1 MATLDYLKLAK
12 ESVDRVYYNL
22 ETLCICFPGR
32 ISGSENLEKAL
43 DFLVEY
49 GQENYPVGCC
59 QAETVTCVPCW
70 TRGDWRKETC
80 SITIIPST
88 IAKPTPYPLQREMRV
103 LANGLSVGTG
113 PDGVSGEIVI
123 IHSWEELTSIG
134 ESGGITNKIVLYDYQ
149 NWITYGDHAAFRG
162 KGAHEAAKY
171 GAVAVLIRT
180 LTPNTS
186 TSGPHTGSQRPYDDS
201 VPAIPAACLSIED
214 TELLSRLAQ
223 RGHGLSATVTLPCSQ
238 GPDRLS
244 RNIVFEIKGSELP
257 DEVVVL
263 GGHTDCWDCQH
274 ASCQGAHD
282 DGQGVIIAMEVIRI
296 LLEAGVQPR
305 RTIRAVLFVDEE
317 VRQSG
322 AVAYAEAHREE
333 ASSGKI
339 VAAIETDLGVGPVCG
354 FGYSGSDEGR
364 QLLRTLLQ
372 PLGDALGESLG
383 RSVVNVDDKWS
394 GHGVDISPLID
405 RFKVPGL
412 LLRHEDSWWNEEYFH
427 FHHTAS
433 DTIDHVDK
441 DKLMMNLAVLLGAT
455 WTLANSKETLPR

>member
-1 MATLDYLKLAK
+1 MATLDYLQLAK
-12 ESVDRVYYNL
+12 DNVDRVYYNL

-43 DFLVEY
+43 DYLVEY
-49 GQENYPVGCC
+49 GHENYPVGCC
-59 QAETVTCVPCW
+59 QAETVCCVPCW
-70 TRGDWRKETC
+70 TRGDWRSETC
-80 SITIIPST
+80 SITINPSPT
-88 IAKPTPYPLQREMRV
+88 AKPTPFPLQRQIRL
-103 LANGLSVGTG
+103 LANGLSIGTG
-113 PDGVSGEIVI
+113 PEGVSGEIVI
-123 IHSWEELTSIG
+123 INSWEELTSIG
-134 ESGGITNKIVLYDYQ
+134 EAGGIKNKIVLYDYQ
-149 NWITYGDHAAFRG
+149 NWVTYGNHAAFRG
-162 KGAHEAAKY
+162 KGAQEAAKY

-186 TSGPHTGSQRPYDDS
+186 TSGPHTGSQ
-201 VPAIPAACLSIED
+201 VPHAEGAHAIPAACISIED
-214 TELLSRLAQ
+214 TELLSRLSK
-223 RGHGLSATVTLPCSQ
+223 RGHGLSATVYLPCTQ
-238 GPDRLS
+238 GPDRQS
-244 RNIVFEIKGSELP
+244 RNIIFEIKGSEFP
-257 DEVVVL
+257 DEVVIL

-282 DGQGVIIAMEVIRI
+282 DGQGVIIAMEIVRI
-296 LLEAGVQPR
+296 LLATGVQPR

-322 AVAYAEAHREE
+322 AVAYAEAHKEE
-333 ASSGKI
+333 AEGGKI

-354 FGYSGSDEGR
+354 FGYSGSAEGR
-364 QLLRTLLQ
+364 RTLRRLLH
-372 PLGDALGESLG
+372 PLSESLG
-383 RSVVNVDDKWS
+383 ELGKSVVNVDDAWS

-441 DKLMMNLAVLLGAT
+441 EKLRMNLAVLLGAT
-455 WTLANSKETLPR
+455 WVLANSNETLPR